1 VLNTIALALPSQLVD
16 TTSQDWLD
24 TPIGVGGF
32 AFNQA
37 AIAIRGITVNSMK
50 DLGDAF
56 ALSIH

>member
-1 VLNTIALALPSQLVD
+1 LPSQLVD
-16 TTSQDWLD
+16 TTSEDWLD